1 MSIFLSYIPS
11 GTPPES
17 GLASTISNNL
27 LKLKTEILFKKLC
40 CESVIDIDQFVPG
53 WIQEQKNQNVNSVT
67 VFDFIQKYYDWLYC
81 TDTDRGGSGYLLD
94 TDLEKI
100 TDIEE
105 VSDSFRSKLNS
116 IYFPYFKE
124 DSYILRR
131 DGGVLG
137 RRVVSEFTRSI
148 KTKFLIKKGSPE
160 SCDIFFTKLFGTTG
174 FRIDYSRDSIVKLNG
189 GFFAGPNGFSGTSN
203 LGLLNKNRLQNGREF
218 TEYSYVVN
226 ATGITAAPELLK
238 LYENVLHPAGTNFY
252 FNFDLTTVTGDGGST
267 TTTTQKQTPNIRNYS
282 AYRILGVSYGGN
294 PQFEL
299 VILGITYY
307 GLTGSSGGCSLIG
320 TFRAPSYVFPSWSI
334 GMTGQTG
341 FQDMEIRD
349 MYKLE
354 YSMGATNPNINIAE
368 DCD

>member
-1 MSIFLSYIPS
+1 MSIFLSYIPN
-11 GTPPES
+11 GTPPNTD
-17 GLASTISNNL
+17 LLSTISNNL
-27 LKLKTEILFKKLC
+27 LKLKTEILSQKLC
-40 CESVIDIDQFVPG
+40 CESVIDIDQFVPE
-53 WIQEQKNQNVNSVT
+53 WIQEQKNQNANSVT

-81 TDTDRGGSGYLLD
+81 ADTDRGGSGYLLD
-94 TDLEKI
+94 IDLEKI

-124 DSYILRR
+124 DGYVLRR
-131 DGGVLG
+131 NGGALG
-137 RRVVSEFTRSI
+137 RRLVSEFTRSI

-174 FRIDYSRDSIVKLNG
+174 FSIDYSRDSIVKLNG
-189 GFFAGPNGFSGTSN
+189 GFFAGPNGFSGISE
-203 LGLLNKNRLQNGREF
+203 LGLLNRNRLQNGREF

-226 ATGITAAPELLK
+226 ATGITAAPELLE

-252 FNFDLTTVTGDGGST
+252 FNFSLTSVTGNGGST
-267 TTTTQKQTPNIRNYS
+267 TPTFQQQIPSIGNYS
-282 AYRILGVSYGGN
+282 AYRILGVSYGEN

-299 VILGITYY
+299 FILGITRY
-307 GLTGSSGGCSLIG
+307 GLTASSGCSLTG

-341 FQDMEIRD
+341 FQNMEIRD
-349 MYKLE
+349 MYILD
-354 YSMGATNPNINIAE
+354 YPIGISNPNINITP
-368 DCD
+368 CQ

>member
-11 GTPPES
+11 GTPPDDS
-17 GLASTISNNL
+17 LASTISDNL
-27 LKLKTEILFKKLC
+27 LKLKTEILSKKLC

-81 TDTDRGGSGYLLD
+81 ADTDRGGSGYLLD

-174 FRIDYSRDSIVKLNG
+174 FSINYSRNSIVKLNG
-189 GFFAGPNGFSGTSN
+189 GFFAGPNGFSGTSD

-226 ATGITAAPELLK
+226 ATGITAASELLE

-252 FNFDLTTVTGDGGST
+252 FNFDLTTVTGDGGSGT
-267 TTTTQKQTPNIRNYS
+267 TTIQRQTPSIRNYS
-282 AYRILGVSYGGN
+282 AYTILGVSYGGN

-299 VILGITYY
+299 VILGITRY
-307 GLTGSSGGCSLIG
+307 GLTASSGCALTG
-320 TFRAPSYVFPSWSI
+320 TFRAPSYVFPSWST

-341 FQDMEIRD
+341 FQNMEIRD
-349 MYKLE
+349 MYSLE
-354 YSMGATNPNINIAE
+354 YSEGTTNPNINIAPN
-368 DCD
+368 CSP